1 MWISRKAWSL
11 AVAATVLSACLGLIS
26 LNHHAKWRATV
37 IVDKA
42 MGRLP
47 DIGWWD
53 LLSMLVPGSQ
63 VYLGQLAK
71 TPNPFAVIANPHS
84 SENDIQTG
92 AQLFRKHCSSCHGS
106 EGGGGIGGPSL
117 RDRAFQ
123 HGGSDWALYRTITD
137 GIAGTAMVSRN
148 LSRDDTWRLVS
159 YLRYIRKDH
168 EGGAATGNES
178 PPAQP
183 PLVPVTAAEL
193 RDADNRPDEWLTY
206 SGSYNSHRHSSLR
219 EINRDNVGQ
228 LRVAWLRQ
236 FPAADERVE
245 TSPIVRGSTM
255 VITEPPSSV
264 YALDAASG
272 RILWSYSRDLPA
284 RLSLCC
290 KPVNRGVAALDD
302 RVFVGTLDAHLIAL
316 DAHTGTVMWDIA
328 VADASKNYSI
338 TAAPL
343 AVDSMVVTGVAGG
356 EFGMRGFID
365 AYDAISGQRLWRFY
379 TVPAPGE
386 PGSETWRGD
395 SWRTGGAPTWLTG
408 SFDPDL
414 GLIYW
419 AVGNRFPNYENEG
432 RGDELYS
439 DSVVALEATTG
450 KLCWYFQFTPG
461 DTHDWDA
468 VQIPVL
474 VDATLGLSPRK
485 LLAWANRNAFFY
497 LLDRVTGKFLLGTP
511 FARQTWADGLDASGR
526 PRMRPESRPSREG
539 SEVYPNQIGA
549 TNWWSPSYDPAFQ
562 LLYVPVIDRGAIFLE
577 SAEVVRMAPDEET
590 MIAVKALDVTTGR
603 VRWQYKRSPRL
614 TLDEVGGLLSTA
626 GGIVFGGDNEV
637 FFALDAETGAEL
649 WRFNTG
655 GLISAASVTYKVD
668 GQQYVA
674 IAAGRSILAFG
685 LPR

>member
-1 MWISRKAWSL
+1 
-11 AVAATVLSACLGLIS
+11 
-26 LNHHAKWRATV
+26 
-37 IVDKA
+37 
-42 MGRLP
+42 
-47 DIGWWD
+47 
-53 LLSMLVPGSQ
+53 
-63 VYLGQLAK
+63 
-71 TPNPFAVIANPHS
+71 
-84 SENDIQTG
+84 
-92 AQLFRKHCSSCHGS
+92 
-106 EGGGGIGGPSL
+106 
-117 RDRAFQ
+117 
-123 HGGSDWALYRTITD
+123 
-137 GIAGTAMVSRN
+137 
-148 LSRDDTWRLVS
+148 
-159 YLRYIRKDH
+159 
-168 EGGAATGNES
+168 
-178 PPAQP
+178 
-183 PLVPVTAAEL
+183 VTAAEL

-245 TSPIVRGSTM
+245 TSPIVRGLTM
-255 VITEPPSSV
+255 FVTEPPSSV

-290 KPVNRGVAALDD
+290 KPVNRGVAVLDD

-328 VADASKNYSI
+328 VADALKNYSI

-343 AVDSMVVTGVAGG
+343 AVDGMVVTGVAGG

-365 AYDAISGQRLWRFY
+365 AYDAISGQRRWRFY

-419 AVGNRFPNYENEG
+419 AVGNRFPNYEDGG
-432 RGDELYS
+432 RGNELYS
-439 DSVVALEATTG
+439 NSVVALDAATG
-450 KLCWYFQFTPG
+450 KLRWYFQFTPG

-474 VDATLGLSPRK
+474 VDATLGQSPRK

-497 LLDRVTGKFLLGTP
+497 LLDRVTGKFLLGIP

-526 PRMRPESRPSREG
+526 PQVRPESRPSREG

-549 TNWWSPSYDPAFQ
+549 TNWWSPSYDPTSQ
-562 LLYVPVIDRGAIFLE
+562 LLYVPVIDRGAIFFE
-577 SAEVVRMAPDEET
+577 SAEVMRMTPDKET
-590 MIAVKALDVTTGR
+590 TIVVKALDVTTGR
-603 VRWQYKRSPRL
+603 IRWQYKRSPRL

-674 IAAGRSILAFG
+674 IAAGRSILAFA